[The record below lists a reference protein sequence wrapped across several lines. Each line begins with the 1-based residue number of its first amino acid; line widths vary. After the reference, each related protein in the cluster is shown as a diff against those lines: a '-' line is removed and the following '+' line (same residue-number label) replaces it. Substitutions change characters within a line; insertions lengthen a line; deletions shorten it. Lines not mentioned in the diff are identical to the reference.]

1 MTIPARTAIFSLSS
15 ELDPAARGAVEDAAP
30 ARLLLGSA
38 GERNCFVH
46 RITAAGASLTVSGPV
61 SDGDL
66 ATIELPF
73 GLTADGAIV
82 GSDPAALSFRFDE
95 PIDVGGALARC
106 LAALP
111 AEPRQM
117 PRIELRQ
124 RLCIRHGGQVDFAWT
139 RNLSPAGIGVETRAQ
154 IAPGAQV
161 EITLDG
167 LRPIQG
173 EVRWAEKG
181 QAGIAFAAELGWQIL
196 MPWLRKVA
204 SHRPGPV
211 AAPRNVHELSSS
223 PLGAVKDALRLDIA
237 TQVRSGTNWWNA
249 QLNSLSSALVEFESE
264 TEFPPLSSLWL
275 SLPEIGG
282 WPIRVIECHGA
293 RHVAEFRLPL
303 RPHEMARLAEVARP
317 R

>member
-1 MTIPARTAIFSLSS
+1 MTLPARSAIFSLSG
-15 ELDPAARGAVEDAAP
+15 ELDSSPIGAIEDAAP

-46 RITAAGASLTVSGPV
+46 RITSAGATLTVSGPV
-61 SDGDL
+61 GNGDP

-73 GLTADGAIV
+73 GLTADGSIV
-82 GSDPAALSFRFDE
+82 GDDPARISFRFDE
-95 PIDVGGALARC
+95 PLDVVGALARC

-111 AEPRQM
+111 AERRQM

-139 RNLSPAGIGVETRAQ
+139 RNLSPAGIGIETRA
-154 IAPGAQV
+154 ALAVGAEV

-173 EVRWAEKG
+173 EVRWAERG
-181 QAGIAFAAELGWQIL
+181 QAGIAFAEELGWQLL

-204 SHRPGPV
+204 TRRPGPV
-211 AAPRNVHELSSS
+211 AVRDLPAS
-223 PLGAVKDALRLDIA
+223 PLGAVRDALRLDIA
-237 TQVRSGTNWWNA
+237 THVRSGVNWWNA
-249 QLNSLSSALVEFESE
+249 QLNTLSSTLVEFESAS
-264 TEFPPLSSLWL
+264 EFAPRSSLWL
-275 SLPEIGG
+275 SLPGIGG

-303 RPHEMARLAEVARP
+303 RPHDMARLIEAARP